1 MNYLLPGRLY
11 RFDTKLGLIYAPN
24 LTISVGNDLG
34 TYVVRTNKQGFRIDR
49 DLDINK
55 TKEKTILIFGDS
67 YTAGDGVSNGR
78 RFTDLL
84 EKEFSGTEFLN
95 LAVSGSSLDQNYIV
109 FSDLKNRLKY
119 DEVFLIIQVENILRL
134 QSPTRLWSLSDETLI
149 EIPKPTFYLSPEGD
163 KLNYRPMKKYPTL
176 IDRSMLSK
184 TKDVGRYFIELYI
197 PPLYRLL
204 HRRAVRKSVVD
215 YSDPR
220 SNGWL
225 LMKSIISLFM
235 TDVGTSIRVIVL
247 PLFEQVIGEVSYDCI
262 RARFNELSLAAG
274 IDVCHVYDSLS
285 SLPLSL
291 KKSLSFPADPHPTE
305 LCHKIYAEIIAA
317 HLNKASS
324 NQ

>member
-134 QSPTRLWSLSDETLI
+134 QSPTRLI
-149 EIPKPTFYLSPEGD
+149 
-163 KLNYRPMKKYPTL
+163 
-176 IDRSMLSK
+176 
-184 TKDVGRYFIELYI
+184 
-197 PPLYRLL
+197 
-204 HRRAVRKSVVD
+204 
-215 YSDPR
+215 
-220 SNGWL
+220 
-225 LMKSIISLFM
+225 
-235 TDVGTSIRVIVL
+235 
-247 PLFEQVIGEVSYDCI
+247 
-262 RARFNELSLAAG
+262 
-274 IDVCHVYDSLS
+274 
-285 SLPLSL
+285 
-291 KKSLSFPADPHPTE
+291 TE
-305 LCHKIYAEIIAA
+305 
-317 HLNKASS
+317 
-324 NQ
+324 